1 MTAIL
6 SQINLDNYR
15 KKLIHLVTTNLSQ
28 PPVVVAFWSQVVA
41 PVSIDR
47 ASEQVHPEM
56 TGSAFYTRGTCRC
69 WYVPTVDFLRGLS
82 ISTIRPLETRV
93 VGLDTSHAS
102 SCLLPF
108 VVMMGMT

>member
-28 PPVVVAFWSQVVA
+28 PPEVVAFWSQVVA

-47 ASEQVHPEM
+47 ASE
-56 TGSAFYTRGTCRC
+56 
-69 WYVPTVDFLRGLS
+69 
-82 ISTIRPLETRV
+82 
-93 VGLDTSHAS
+93 
-102 SCLLPF
+102 
-108 VVMMGMT
+108 